1 MCNGCATWHNSCFDV
16 ARGHRQCTLLRL
28 ERVFKDH
35 TDVLARDDD
44 HSSGGESAGIP
55 SPPTVARTHTDLLFF
70 FLQSP
75 RFWARGVLRFCHF
88 FLPFH
93 LCHFCC
99 WSQNW
104 SLQIIPIF
112 YLSVW
117 SFITSSSRYVK
128 ITLPV
133 PLPHLCIWHFS
144 STPNWI
150 LALFIQTRSL
160 GVCLE
165 PVIINF
171 GNGQASRART

>member
-133 PLPHLCIWHFS
+133 PRPLLCIWHFS

-165 PVIINF
+165 PVIINC
-171 GNGQASRART
+171 GNGQTSRART

>member
-44 HSSGGESAGIP
+44 HSSGGESVGIP